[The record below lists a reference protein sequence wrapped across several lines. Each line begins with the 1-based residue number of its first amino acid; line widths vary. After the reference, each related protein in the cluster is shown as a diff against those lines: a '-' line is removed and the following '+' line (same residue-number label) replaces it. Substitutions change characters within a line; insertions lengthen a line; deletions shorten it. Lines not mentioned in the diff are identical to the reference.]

1 MNSFQVV
8 ATGLDFP
15 EGGPIWL
22 RDGSL
27 LLVEIKAGTLIR
39 IYPNGKK
46 EVIAKLGGGPNS
58 CAVGPNG
65 HIYVTQN
72 GGFEWLS
79 IGKNNS
85 FLTVPTV
92 QASDYKTG
100 SIQVVELSSTLTK
113 SRISTLFT
121 EGIDTKGNTV
131 KLKGPND
138 LVFDRSGG
146 FWFTDH
152 GKSRERER
160 DITGVFYVDS
170 RGESCREVVFP
181 LNSPNGIGLSPNGSR
196 LYVAETLTG
205 RLFAYDVISPGKLK
219 TAKGNLIYSAP
230 EGYMFDSLAVDS
242 EGNICV
248 ATLGR
253 GSWGTG
259 GISVIKEN
267 GTGLRNFI
275 TTGDFFTTN
284 ICFGG
289 IDLQDAYITLSGT
302 GKLVK
307 MRWHCP
313 GHRCNFEE
321 LLHSESNL

>member
-1 MNSFQVV
+1 M
-8 ATGLDFP
+8 T
-15 EGGPIWL
+15 
-22 RDGSL
+22 
-27 LLVEIKAGTLIR
+27 
-39 IYPNGKK
+39 
-46 EVIAKLGGGPNS
+46 
-58 CAVGPNG
+58 
-65 HIYVTQN
+65 
-72 GGFEWLS
+72 
-79 IGKNNS
+79 
-85 FLTVPTV
+85 
-92 QASDYKTG
+92 
-100 SIQVVELSSTLTK
+100 
-113 SRISTLFT
+113 
-121 EGIDTKGNTV
+121 
-131 KLKGPND
+131 
-138 LVFDRSGG
+138 VFDRSGG

-289 IDLQDAYITLSGT
+289 IDLQDAYITLSVSLLLALHS
-302 GKLVK
+302 KSIDQADV
-307 MRWHCP
+307 MFSP
-313 GHRCNFEE
+313 IGHRKARENA
-321 LLHSESNL
+321 LALSRSSMQL